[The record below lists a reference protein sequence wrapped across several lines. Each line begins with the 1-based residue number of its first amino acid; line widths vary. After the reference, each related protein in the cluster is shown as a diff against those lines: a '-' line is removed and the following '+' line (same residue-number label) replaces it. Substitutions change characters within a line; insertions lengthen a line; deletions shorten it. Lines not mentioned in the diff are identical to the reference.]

1 MLLLSK
7 YDVRQTVIGD
17 RNGTLNYFSV
27 ALVQLPVHGCP
38 GRLKAEMDERE
49 MKERS
54 ETEVRIFSFYTH
66 KGNLEGAAL
75 QEMIQREA
83 VCKHRFS
90 LLHLSNQVLMVLARW

>member
-1 MLLLSK
+1 MLLLCK
-7 YDVRQTVIGD
+7 YDVTQTVIGD

-66 KGNLEGAAL
+66 KGNLEGATL
-75 QEMIQREA
+75 QEMI
-83 VCKHRFS
+83 
-90 LLHLSNQVLMVLARW
+90 

>member
-7 YDVRQTVIGD
+7 YDVRQRDTGD
-17 RNGTLNYFSV
+17 RNGTLNYFRV

-38 GRLKAEMDERE
+38 GRLKAAMDERE

-66 KGNLEGAAL
+66 KGNLKGATL
-75 QEMIQREA
+75 RQMI
-83 VCKHRFS
+83 
-90 LLHLSNQVLMVLARW
+90 